1 MHPTLTP
8 TLTLTPTPTLALTL
22 TLARTLTRCMPEPED
37 GMLGEPDIADVLTSS
52 SNPNPNPSPN
62 QPSSP

>member
-1 MHPTLTP
+1 
-8 TLTLTPTPTLALTL
+8 
-22 TLARTLTRCMPEPED
+22 MPEPED

-52 SNPNPNPSPN
+52 WNPNPNPSPN